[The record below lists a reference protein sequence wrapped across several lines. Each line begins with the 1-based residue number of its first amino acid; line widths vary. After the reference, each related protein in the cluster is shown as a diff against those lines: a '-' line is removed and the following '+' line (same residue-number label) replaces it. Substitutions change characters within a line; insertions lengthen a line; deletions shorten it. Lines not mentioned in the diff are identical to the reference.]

1 MAFETF
7 KIINKE
13 NTLYHDLV
21 TLLALQYNKYNF
33 RYINTVQIPTV
44 KTTWY
49 GLDSF
54 RDFASKTWNELKYGE
69 TIVVNSSEYGMKN
82 NCKNDSI
89 DIFLE
94 KNLAIN

>member
-21 TLLALQYNKYNF
+21 TLLALKYNKYNF

-44 KTTWY
+44 KDYLVWI
-49 GLDSF
+49 GLF
-54 RDFASKTWNELKYGE
+54 
-69 TIVVNSSEYGMKN
+69 
-82 NCKNDSI
+82 
-89 DIFLE
+89 
-94 KNLAIN
+94 